1 MANKSLAA
9 TARKSLLRRG
19 RAILRKYQSSGGSQ
33 SKTADTDLLDL
44 LTDAE
49 RRELEDIHGALER
62 IERGI
67 YGRCELCLE
76 RIERTRLEA
85 IPWLRVC
92 DHCANLADD
101 DEDIAREPGA

>member
-1 MANKSLAA
+1 MANKSLTA
-9 TARKSLLRRG
+9 TARKTLLRRG

-33 SKTADTDLLDL
+33 SKPAETDLLAA

-76 RIERTRLEA
+76 SIERALLEA
-85 IPWLRVC
+85 SPWLRVC

-101 DEDIAREPGA
+101 EEDIAPEPGA